1 MHPILIDFIRDF
13 RASFSPPRP
22 YRGKAGQ
29 SWLVSRVWTERMKD
43 WLTDHYQVTFE
54 LPIPERRRLD
64 AALWCRDT
72 NQKKD
77 QIDIAVEWEWDNN
90 KVDKD
95 FLCGDFRKLFEVE
108 AKCGLALVQTRVD
121 GSRGMA
127 QAERIIKNLQGCYVD
142 LREAS
147 ESIAV
152 IEVRR
157 VANERSR
164 VNFICTAYDLDDSST
179 EEVARWSF
187 A

>member
-1 MHPILIDFIRDF
+1 
-13 RASFSPPRP
+13 
-22 YRGKAGQ
+22 
-29 SWLVSRVWTERMKD
+29 MKC
-43 WLTDHYQVTFE
+43 WLTARYQVTFE

-64 AALWCRDT
+64 AALWCRDA
-72 NQKKD
+72 NKKKD

-95 FLCGDFRKLFEVE
+95 FFRGDFRKLLEVG
-108 AKCGLALVQTRVD
+108 AKCGLAVVQTRVD

-127 QAERIIKNLQGCYVD
+127 QAERVLKNLHGCYGD
-142 LREAS
+142 FRGAS
-147 ESIAV
+147 ESIAI

-157 VANERSR
+157 VVHERSK
-164 VNFICTAYDLDDSST
+164 VNFICTAYGLDDSST